1 MDYFLF
7 ARKGTLVD
15 LVAGKGRHSIL
26 LAIIGYIVTM
36 LVETRVGAMQI
47 KTLEPR
53 IEIEICDLYSYH
65 ISRFNCIMIQAIFYK
80 LNISIFMS
88 KFYSVYT
95 YLIQS

>member
-15 LVAGKGRHSIL
+15 LVASKGSHSIP
-26 LAIIGYIVTM
+26 LAIIGYIFTM
-36 LVETRVGAMQI
+36 IKELSVGAMQI

-65 ISRFNCIMIQAIFYK
+65 ISRFNYIMIQSIFYK
-80 LNISIFMS
+80 LNISIFIS
-88 KFYSVYT
+88 KFYSVHT